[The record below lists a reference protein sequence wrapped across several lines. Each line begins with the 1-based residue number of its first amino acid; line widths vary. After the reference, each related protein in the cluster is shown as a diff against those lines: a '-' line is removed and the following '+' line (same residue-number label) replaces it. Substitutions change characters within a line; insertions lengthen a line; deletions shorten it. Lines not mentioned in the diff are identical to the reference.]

1 MERFYRSEPPIERQ
15 SGGGGPPELKRPASS
30 TPFAQF
36 HNASMLQPFRDELGE
51 LASPDGV
58 SRTGSAKFICP
69 SALRLDRLIVVP
81 NAVGVAQLVERWIV
95 VPVVVG
101 SNPTTHPSK
110 NDSPVCS
117 LRSINPVASTTIGSA
132 SARFN
137 DAGSALPKVSASIWP
152 SEQPELLRRNRIVR
166 SQTR

>member
-1 MERFYRSEPPIERQ
+1 MERFYRSEPPIERR
-15 SGGGGPPELKRPASS
+15 SGGGSLPELRRPASS
-30 TPFAQF
+30 TPFARF

-51 LASPDGV
+51 LASPDGER
-58 SRTGSAKFICP
+58 RTGSAKFICP

-95 VPVVVG
+95 VPVAVG

-110 NDSPVCS
+110 NNSPVCS
-117 LRSINPVASTTIGSA
+117 LRSIDPIASTTVGSA

-137 DAGSALPKVSASIWP
+137 DTRSSLPKLSASIWP
-152 SEQPELLRRNRIVR
+152 SGRPNLCSRNEAESLTV
-166 SQTR
+166 